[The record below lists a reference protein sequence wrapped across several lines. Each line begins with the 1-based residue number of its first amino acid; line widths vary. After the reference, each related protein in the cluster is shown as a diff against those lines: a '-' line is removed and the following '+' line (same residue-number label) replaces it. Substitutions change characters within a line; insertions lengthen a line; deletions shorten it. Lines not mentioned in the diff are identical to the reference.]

1 MEDWSISLG
10 NTLLA
15 SIVCLIWYV
24 VGLWEEKD
32 VKVSEEATS
41 LTSAE
46 KKVRSVDKEENFN
59 NGSSGHLFAEG
70 GEGHL
75 YMLPE
80 EGRHQLIAE
89 QSKRRQEEIQQ
100 STMQLQEEKAPIQT
114 QKEKKKTMTKSL
126 EVKQQEGLIAEQS
139 KRRQEEIQSTM
150 QLQEEKAPIQ
160 NQKEEKQTMTK
171 SLDVLKQQGPTTFQ
185 WPQNASL
192 LESARPT
199 TSTVL
204 SSALEDKLKDLGIF
218 RAGRADG
225 SNCQKVD
232 GAARRCGLELTKKQV
247 RVSFDTFMAKSRP
260 GLESDEEVKE
270 MSPKP
275 KRKGN
280 SKRNNNVKEKK
291 AVEPATSRYEKKE
304 NRTMIRTGG
313 WSNPAWKMV
322 QPQPSQVL
330 VRAF

>member
-80 EGRHQLIAE
+80 EGRHLLLAE
-89 QSKRRQEEIQQ
+89 QSKRRQEEVQ

-114 QKEKKKTMTKSL
+114 QKEEKKTTTKSL
-126 EVKQQEGLIAEQS
+126 EVAKQE
-139 KRRQEEIQSTM
+139 
-150 QLQEEKAPIQ
+150 
-160 NQKEEKQTMTK
+160 
-171 SLDVLKQQGPTTFQ
+171 GPTTFQ

-270 MSPKP
+270 SPKP

-291 AVEPATSRYEKKE
+291 TVEPATSRYEKKE

-322 QPQPSQVL
+322 QPQPSPVL

>member
-1 MEDWSISLG
+1 MEDWSVSLG

-15 SIVCLIWYV
+15 SIVCLLWYV
-24 VGLWEEKD
+24 FGLWEEKD
-32 VKVSEEATS
+32 KVSEEAS
-41 LTSAE
+41 LTSAA

-59 NGSSGHLFAEG
+59 NESTGHLCTSRTG
-70 GEGHL
+70 GEGGHL

-80 EGRHQLIAE
+80 EGRHLLVE
-89 QSKRRQEEIQQ
+89 Q
-100 STMQLQEEKAPIQT
+100 A
-114 QKEKKKTMTKSL
+114 
-126 EVKQQEGLIAEQS
+126 KQ
-139 KRRQEEIQSTM
+139 RQEEIQSTM
-150 QLQEEKAPIQ
+150 QLKEEKAPIAP
-160 NQKEEKQTMTK
+160 EEKKTTSTK
-171 SLDVLKQQGPTTFQ
+171 SSDVRNEGPTTFQ
-185 WPQNASL
+185 WPQNANV

-204 SSALEDKLKDLGIF
+204 SSALEHKLKDLGIF
-218 RAGRADG
+218 RNGGAAEG
-225 SNCQKVD
+225 SNCQVE

-275 KRKGN
+275 KRKQGN
-280 SKRNNNVKEKK
+280 NKKNHNVKEKK
-291 AVEPATSRYEKKE
+291 TVEPVSRYEKKE
-304 NRTMIRTGG
+304 RKEKGTMIRTGG

-322 QPQPSQVL
+322 QPQPSPAL

>member
-59 NGSSGHLFAEG
+59 NGSSGHLCCTSRDTEG

-80 EGRHQLIAE
+80 EGRHLLIAE

-100 STMQLQEEKAPIQT
+100 STMQIQEEKAPIQT
-114 QKEKKKTMTKSL
+114 QREEKKTTTKIL
-126 EVKQQEGLIAEQS
+126 EVVKQE
-139 KRRQEEIQSTM
+139 
-150 QLQEEKAPIQ
+150 
-160 NQKEEKQTMTK
+160 
-171 SLDVLKQQGPTTFQ
+171 DPTTFQ

-192 LESARPT
+192 LDSARPT

-218 RAGRADG
+218 RAGGDDEG
-225 SNCQKVD
+225 SNCQKQVD

>member
-1 MEDWSISLG
+1 MGVIARHRSMEDWSVSLG

-15 SIVCLIWYV
+15 SIVCLLWYV
-24 VGLWEEKD
+24 FGLWEEKD
-32 VKVSEEATS
+32 KVSEEAS

-59 NGSSGHLFAEG
+59 NGSGHLCTSRTG

-80 EGRHQLIAE
+80 EGRHLLVE
-89 QSKRRQEEIQQ
+89 Q
-100 STMQLQEEKAPIQT
+100 A
-114 QKEKKKTMTKSL
+114 
-126 EVKQQEGLIAEQS
+126 KQ
-139 KRRQEEIQSTM
+139 RQEEIQSTM
-150 QLQEEKAPIQ
+150 QLKEEKAPIAP
-160 NQKEEKQTMTK
+160 EEKKTTTTK
-171 SLDVLKQQGPTTFQ
+171 SLDVRNQGPPTFQ
-185 WPQNASL
+185 WPQNANV

-199 TSTVL
+199 TSTAL

-218 RAGRADG
+218 RSDSDG
-225 SNCQKVD
+225 SKSQVE
-232 GAARRCGLELTKKQV
+232 GAARRCGLELTRKQV

-270 MSPKP
+270 SPKP
-275 KRKGN
+275 KRKQGN
-280 SKRNNNVKEKK
+280 KKNNNVKEKK
-291 AVEPATSRYEKKE
+291 TVESVSRYEKKE
-304 NRTMIRTGG
+304 RKEKKEKGTMIRTGG

-322 QPQPSQVL
+322 QPQPSPAL

>member
-1 MEDWSISLG
+1 MEDWSVSLG

-15 SIVCLIWYV
+15 SIVCLLWYV
-24 VGLWEEKD
+24 FGLWEEKD
-32 VKVSEEATS
+32 KVSEEAS

-59 NGSSGHLFAEG
+59 NGSHDHLCCTSRTEG

-80 EGRHQLIAE
+80 EGRHL
-89 QSKRRQEEIQQ
+89 
-100 STMQLQEEKAPIQT
+100 L
-114 QKEKKKTMTKSL
+114 L
-126 EVKQQEGLIAEQS
+126 AEQS

-160 NQKEEKQTMTK
+160 TQKEEKKTTTK
-171 SLDVLKQQGPTTFQ
+171 SLDAGKQEGPTTFQ
-185 WPQNASL
+185 WPQNAAL
-192 LESARPT
+192 LESTRPT

-218 RAGRADG
+218 RTGGDER
-225 SNCQKVD
+225 SNCQQVD

-270 MSPKP
+270 SPKP
-275 KRKGN
+275 KRKQGN
-280 SKRNNNVKEKK
+280 KKNNNVKEKK
-291 AVEPATSRYEKKE
+291 TVEPVSRYEKKE
-304 NRTMIRTGG
+304 RKEKKEKGTMIRTGG

-322 QPQPSQVL
+322 QPQPSPAL